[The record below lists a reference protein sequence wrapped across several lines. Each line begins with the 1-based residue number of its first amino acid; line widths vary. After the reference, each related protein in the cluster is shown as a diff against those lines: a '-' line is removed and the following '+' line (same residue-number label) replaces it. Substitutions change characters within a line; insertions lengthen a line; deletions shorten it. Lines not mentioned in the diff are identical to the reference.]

1 MSSYEANIEIPLYDQ
16 YKFTN
21 ASAYDI
27 VFYSAAETQKIHIGT
42 KSNANSGI
50 AVSDSNI
57 VFAIQGNSNVGNA
70 YTFCTGNSNAAMT
83 IMGNGFVGVGVS
95 NPSYVLDVGGTVNA
109 SQLLIN
115 GVPLSSSSGGGFTA
129 ISGNVSY
136 STCNIGIGKSNPV
149 YALDVEGTVNAT
161 QLLINGSALSTS
173 TGGGFNAVSNNC
185 TYTTCNVGIGV
196 GKSNPSYPL
205 DVNGIINAS
214 SLYVNGAPYI
224 GSQWVTNSNNTAIS
238 ITSSNVGIGT
248 STPQVG
254 LHIASD
260 MRIDSNLYM
269 AKSIAIQGLTIRK
282 NTGAMANVTNVVS
295 TIPGYTYN
303 SNVNIGAASNHS
315 ITYQVGSTEY
325 MRVNS
330 NGMVGVGTTTPAYK
344 LDVNGSAN
352 ATTVLEAGV
361 ALTSKYALSNVLSN
375 FMPTSGGTIA
385 GMLTVSSNISYGNTG
400 GDYYITTPG
409 QGHIWANTGGSS
421 SYANMNYSVGSN
433 GSAGDHV
440 FSVGG
445 DKTTSSG
452 TEVMRI
458 TSTTN
463 VGIGTSNPAY
473 KLDVNG
479 TAKMAN
485 YTFNGNWISSIS
497 NVNIGASSN
506 HSITY
511 QIGSTELMRLS
522 SNGMV
527 GVGTSTP
534 AYKLDVSGSANA
546 STILEGGVALT
557 SKYAL
562 SNVMSNFMPASGGTM
577 TGTLNVSSN
586 ISYGSSGGDY
596 FITTA
601 GQGHIWANIG
611 GSSSYTNMNYSVGSN
626 GSAGDHV
633 FSVGGDKNTSGGTEV
648 MRLKS
653 TGMVGVGTTAP
664 SYKLDVNGS
673 ANATTV
679 LEGGVAIASKYALS
693 NVLSNFIPAS
703 GGTITGSLNTVGLNV
718 SSNISFGSNG
728 GDYYITTA
736 GQGHI
741 WANTGGSS
749 TYSNMN
755 YSVGSNGSAGDHIF
769 SVGGDKNTSGGTE
782 VMRITS
788 TGNVGIGTSTPA
800 YKLDV
805 SGITKIANYTFAGN
819 QVSSL
824 CNVTINCASNYSF
837 YLRAAG
843 VDLMFINGTTG
854 RVGVG
859 MVTPNYMLDV
869 LGTFNATTLYQN
881 GVALHSSVTVDT
893 TNASNITSGTLNSN
907 RLPTSGVT
915 AGSYGSNNLIPRLT
929 VDATGR
935 ITAVSTLSMSVA
947 ASNVSGLAP
956 SATINTTNASN
967 ITTGILPLSVLPTSS
982 VTNSSIILGNASTYF
997 TLTIDQY
1004 GRITG
1009 ATSNNAISLSASSIS
1024 SGTLAVAQGGTG
1036 ATSTTGTGANVLAN
1050 SPTLSGTVVATTVNA
1065 TTLQQGGSAISSL
1078 FAASNHDAAAVT
1090 TGTFALARFQTSGVT
1105 ASTYGSASSI
1115 PSVTVDQYGRVTSA
1129 TSSNV
1134 SISTTN
1140 ITSGTLAVARGGT
1153 GTTSSTGSGSVVLST
1168 SPSISSMSVG
1178 SNIYM
1183 NNCPL
1188 YLKNSDSN
1196 HSLVYN
1202 QAVDGPRLCGWGGG
1216 YLGSTNGTN
1225 AIQWNSNGYIGI
1237 GTSPSYPLHVTTTAV
1252 SSGTGTTYYAL
1263 YAAGGQGVAIVGN
1276 TTNVAFSIVTN
1287 GNVWANGAGFYVS
1300 SDERIKT
1307 NIVDISHKDAL
1318 TIIDTLQPKHF
1329 KYIDVAS
1336 GTDTQYGFIAQEVR
1350 EVLPTAV
1357 TESTGFVPSI
1367 YTKTAVSGSNTLV
1380 FVGEHDLQEG
1390 DKVKLYA
1397 PNEEKEVIVNVL
1409 SVDDHE
1415 VVVDKTISS
1424 EDVFVYGKEVD
1435 DFLTLD
1441 DSTIVA
1447 VAVAGIKALKKEN
1460 DNLRAEIGA
1469 IKEYL
1474 GIC

>member
-70 YTFCTGNSNAAMT
+70 YTFRTGNSNTAMT

-95 NPSYVLDVGGTVNA
+95 NPSYVLDVAGTVNA

-224 GSQWVTNSNNTAIS
+224 GSQWVTNSNSTAIS

-269 AKSIAIQGLTIRK
+269 AKGIAIQGLTIRK
-282 NTGAMANVTNVVS
+282 NTGAMANITNVVS
-295 TIPGYTYN
+295 TIPGYNYN
-303 SNVNIGAASNHS
+303 SNVNIGAASNYS
-315 ITYQVGSTEY
+315 ITYQIGSIEH
-325 MRVNS
+325 MRLNS
-330 NGMVGVGTTTPAYK
+330 NGMIGVGTTTPAYK

-375 FMPTSGGTIA
+375 FMPTSGGTI
-385 GMLTVSSNISYGNTG
+385 
-400 GDYYITTPG
+400 
-409 QGHIWANTGGSS
+409 
-421 SYANMNYSVGSN
+421 
-433 GSAGDHV
+433 
-440 FSVGG
+440 
-445 DKTTSSG
+445 
-452 TEVMRI
+452 
-458 TSTTN
+458 
-463 VGIGTSNPAY
+463 
-473 KLDVNG
+473 
-479 TAKMAN
+479 
-485 YTFNGNWISSIS
+485 
-497 NVNIGASSN
+497 
-506 HSITY
+506 
-511 QIGSTELMRLS
+511 
-522 SNGMV
+522 
-527 GVGTSTP
+527 
-534 AYKLDVSGSANA
+534 
-546 STILEGGVALT
+546 
-557 SKYAL
+557 
-562 SNVMSNFMPASGGTM
+562 
-577 TGTLNVSSN
+577 TGTVNVSSN
-586 ISYGSSGGDY
+586 ISYGGSGGDY

-611 GSSSYTNMNYSVGSN
+611 GSSTYNNMNYSVGSN
-626 GSAGDHV
+626 GSGGDHIFAVGGDKTSSGGTEVIRITSTANVGIGTSNPTYKLDVNGTAKMANYTFNGNLISSLSNVNIGASSNHSITYQIGSTEYMRLNSNGMVGVGTTTPSYKFDVNGSANATTILEGGIALTSKYALSNVMSNFMPTSGGTMTGILNVSSNISYGSNGGDYFITTAGQGHIWANTGGSSTYTNMTYSVGSNGSVGDHV
-633 FSVGGDKNTSGGTEV
+633 FVVGGDKITSGGTEV

-673 ANATTV
+673 ANATSV
-679 LEGGVAIASKYALS
+679 LEGGVALASKYALS

-728 GDYYITTA
+728 GDYYITTV

-788 TGNVGIGTSTPA
+788 TGNVGIGTSTPV

-805 SGITKIANYTFAGN
+805 SGIAKIGNYTFAGN

-824 CNVTINCASNYSF
+824 GNVTINCASNYSF

-843 VDLMFINGTTG
+843 KDLMYIDGNTG

-859 MVTPNYMLDV
+859 MVPNYMLDV
-869 LGTFNATTLYQN
+869 FGTFNATTLYQN
-881 GVALHSSVTVDT
+881 GVALPSSVTVDT

-929 VDATGR
+929 IDATGR

-1050 SPTLSGTVVATTVNA
+1050 SPTLSGTVVATTINA
-1065 TTLQQGGSAISSL
+1065 TTLQQGGSAINSL

-1090 TGTFALARFQTSGVT
+1090 TGTFALARFPTSGVT

-1129 TSSNV
+1129 SSATV
-1134 SISTTN
+1134 AISATN
-1140 ITSGTLAVARGGT
+1140 ITSGILGTARGGT
-1153 GTTSSTGSGSVVLST
+1153 GTSSSTGSGALVLAT
-1168 SPSISSMSVG
+1168 SPSLAMPVTFVAASNFTISYDIPTTATVFGFNGRVIYYNTGCFAPSDNTLALGYGGNRWTAVYSVNG
-1178 SNIYM
+1178 TIQTSDARDKTDVQSSRLGLNFIEHLNPVSYVW
-1183 NNCPL
+1183 
-1188 YLKNSDSN
+1188 KASSSDSN
-1196 HSLVYN
+1196 RH
-1202 QAVDGPRLCGWGGG
+1202 
-1216 YLGSTNGTN
+1216 
-1225 AIQWNSNGYIGI
+1225 
-1237 GTSPSYPLHVTTTAV
+1237 
-1252 SSGTGTTYYAL
+1252 
-1263 YAAGGQGVAIVGN
+1263 
-1276 TTNVAFSIVTN
+1276 
-1287 GNVWANGAGFYVS
+1287 
-1300 SDERIKT
+1300 
-1307 NIVDISHKDAL
+1307 
-1318 TIIDTLQPKHF
+1318 
-1329 KYIDVAS
+1329 
-1336 GTDTQYGFIAQEVR
+1336 YGLLAQEVKSALDMYNAPFAGWSLSDSNDETSR
-1350 EVLPTAV
+1350 QQLNYAEFTA
-1357 TESTGFVPSI
+1357 PM
-1367 YTKTAVSGSNTLV
+1367 
-1380 FVGEHDLQEG
+1380 
-1390 DKVKLYA
+1390 
-1397 PNEEKEVIVNVL
+1397 
-1409 SVDDHE
+1409 
-1415 VVVDKTISS
+1415 
-1424 EDVFVYGKEVD
+1424 
-1435 DFLTLD
+1435 
-1441 DSTIVA
+1441 
-1447 VAVAGIKALKKEN
+1447 IKAIQELSAQNKAQAAQIDELKQQIQS
-1460 DNLRAEIGA
+1460 LMQI
-1469 IKEYL
+1469 YVSTT
-1474 GIC
+1474 